1 MRLPQRTQGES
12 PVSKGGPLE
21 YVRGH
26 HRRKRSILVQ
36 MTSYSGRTTPLRG
49 GSIGKIIASP
59 LSFFFLCTYSEPQI
73 LKSPSHPLSTWTPAA
88 PADLKKKRSNPVCF
102 FPSFFFFFKKMTTG
116 NYQSELEN
124 SLRQTFL
131 DFMVRKTRESPRFE
145 KYYATQ
151 TEVLSIL
158 KQDGAAAAAATA
170 QPGWAMTRVLLL
182 LFFFL
187 ARSPY

>member
-1 MRLPQRTQGES
+1 
-12 PVSKGGPLE
+12 
-21 YVRGH
+21 
-26 HRRKRSILVQ
+26 
-36 MTSYSGRTTPLRG
+36 
-49 GSIGKIIASP
+49 
-59 LSFFFLCTYSEPQI
+59 
-73 LKSPSHPLSTWTPAA
+73 
-88 PADLKKKRSNPVCF
+88 
-102 FPSFFFFFKKMTTG
+102 MTTG

-158 KQDGAAAAAATA
+158 KQDGAAAAATA